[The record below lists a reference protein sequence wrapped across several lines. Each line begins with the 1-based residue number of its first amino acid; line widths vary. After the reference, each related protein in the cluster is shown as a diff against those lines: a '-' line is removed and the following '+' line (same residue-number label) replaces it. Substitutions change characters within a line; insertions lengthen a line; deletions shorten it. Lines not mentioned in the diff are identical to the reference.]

1 MLKLEEISIPEYL
14 LIYLIKKTTLAIL
27 DNVD

>member
-1 MLKLEEISIPEYL
+1 MLKLEEISIPEDS

>member
-1 MLKLEEISIPEYL
+1 MMKLEEISIPEDL